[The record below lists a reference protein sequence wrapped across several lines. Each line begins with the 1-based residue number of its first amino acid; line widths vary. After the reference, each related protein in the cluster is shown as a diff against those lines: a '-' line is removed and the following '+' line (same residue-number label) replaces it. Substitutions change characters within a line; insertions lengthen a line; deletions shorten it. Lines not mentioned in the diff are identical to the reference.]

1 MMNKDEKDPLI
12 NLKQQELMLRAQEIK
27 QNRDLAEQRLDLDL
41 EKLNFEGK
49 KLDQKDNIDKERIQS
64 QEDIA
69 DLRAEVSLAS
79 KRGQ

>member
-1 MMNKDEKDPLI
+1 V
-12 NLKQQELMLRAQEIK
+12 LRAQEVR
-27 QNRDLAEQRLDLDL
+27 QNRELAEQRLDLDL

-49 KLDQKDNIDKERIQS
+49 KLEQKDNIDKERIQS

>member
-1 MMNKDEKDPLI
+1 
-12 NLKQQELMLRAQEIK
+12 MLRAQEVR
-27 QNRDLAEQRLDLDL
+27 QNRELAEQRLDLDL

-49 KLDQKDNIDKERIQS
+49 KLEQKDNIDKERIQS